1 MRSLHA
7 KNHFKA
13 LGKFG
18 EVPANLQSSIDG
30 ETFEVNEMYPVYNN
44 AAEFQGEKEA
54 VRTTHYALE
63 AEKIHAGMYT
73 KALDLA
79 KQGKDYD
86 ADKILI
92 CPICGSDRC
101 PICGAPKEKFAEFS
115 V

>member
-1 MRSLHA
+1 MPSKRANKAGKFVESYRLCRVCA
-7 KNHFKA
+7 CEESFKA

-73 KALDLA
+73 KALIWLN
-79 KQGKDYD
+79 
-86 ADKILI
+86 
-92 CPICGSDRC
+92 R
-101 PICGAPKEKFAEFS
+101 
-115 V
+115 